1 MSIYYGRRDDMKKT
15 IQILIL
21 LLISIFIIGCS
32 KDEKPEETKN
42 VTDESKETL
51 PVSEETDSQ
60 FETEDTTEETIE
72 ETDNNTVS
80 GKAEEYISF
89 DKNMRYNFEGEGNE
103 YASFDVYVDY
113 TTDDIIQFRVDNGG
127 SQLVE
132 VIEKNDDNLSKNLS
146 RGEAYYRENLTSKED
161 KKKDVILMDP
171 ISKGT
176 SWTTSENENRTI
188 TDVEVEVSTP
198 IGTFA
203 TVEVTTEGDYGNTK
217 EYYAKEVGLVKRIYT
232 QGDEEIT
239 STLSIIEKNTPF
251 VQTVRFFYSDDN
263 MEGIIYKDKEIS
275 FNTNDI
281 TKMILEKEYKNLEN
295 DNVSRVLP
303 ANAKILSLYLHDD
316 NSVYIDFSIELI
328 NEMSAGSGYESLIL
342 QSIVNTFGNYYG
354 VEDVYLTVENN
365 PYESGHILL
374 KKGQKLKVGF
384 DNAIE

>member
-1 MSIYYGRRDDMKKT
+1 
-15 IQILIL
+15 
-21 LLISIFIIGCS
+21 
-32 KDEKPEETKN
+32 
-42 VTDESKETL
+42 
-51 PVSEETDSQ
+51 
-60 FETEDTTEETIE
+60 
-72 ETDNNTVS
+72 
-80 GKAEEYISF
+80 
-89 DKNMRYNFEGEGNE
+89 MRYHFEGEGNE

-132 VIEKNDDNLSKNLS
+132 VVRKNDNNLSKNLS
-146 RGEAYYRENLTSKED
+146 RGEVYYRENLTSKED
-161 KKKDVILMDP
+161 SNKDIILMDP

-176 SWTTSENENRTI
+176 SWTTSENESRII
-188 TDVEVEVSTP
+188 TDVEVEISTP
-198 IGTFA
+198 IGTFD
-203 TVEVTTEGDYGNTK
+203 TVEVTTKGDYANTK
-217 EYYAKEVGLVKRIYT
+217 EYYAKEVGLVKRIYI
-232 QGDEEIT
+232 QDDEEII
-239 STLSIIEKNTPF
+239 STLSKIEKNTPF
-251 VQTVRFFYSDDN
+251 VQTVRFFYPDDN

-374 KKGQKLKVGF
+374 KKGQKLKVDF

>member
-1 MSIYYGRRDDMKKT
+1 MKKT

-32 KDEKPEETKN
+32 KDEKTEETKN

-51 PVSEETDSQ
+51 AVSEETDNQ
-60 FETEDTTEETIE
+60 FETEDTTEEISETE
-72 ETDNNTVS
+72 ETNNISS

-89 DKNMRYNFEGEGNE
+89 DKNMRYHFEGEGNE

-132 VIEKNDDNLSKNLS
+132 VVRKNDNNLSKNLS
-146 RGEAYYRENLTSKED
+146 RGEVYYRENLTSKED
-161 KKKDVILMDP
+161 SNKDIILMDP

-176 SWTTSENENRTI
+176 SWTTSENESRII
-188 TDVEVEVSTP
+188 TDVEVEISTP
-198 IGTFA
+198 IGTFD
-203 TVEVTTEGDYGNTK
+203 TVEVTTKGDYANTK
-217 EYYAKEVGLVKRIYT
+217 EYYAKEVGLVKRIYI
-232 QGDEEIT
+232 QDDEEII
-239 STLSIIEKNTPF
+239 STLSKIEKNMPY
-251 VQTVRFFYSDDN
+251 VQTVRFFYPDDN

-374 KKGQKLKVGF
+374 KKGQKLKVDF